1 MNEELNAMAPLDI
14 IITGMKNLTNEV
26 VLFNCRLKLNL
37 LFKTVS
43 TLTQN
48 NIRIP
53 DPTVKNEA

>member
-37 LFKTVS
+37 LFKPVS